1 MNSRPLISVFLA
13 FMLTLF
19 SIPINAQI
27 NRGQQVPPVTG
38 PPGSNITNQRDT
50 TEEDYSS
57 IPRTPPFTIK
67 RYFKS
72 LAHKD
77 TMNISQMFFGS
88 IILPGTAQ
96 IYNRQYWK
104 LPVIYG
110 AMGTF
115 AYAGYS
121 YNIKWLDTGETNY
134 KNYRNML
141 YAGALLTWWGS
152 MADGVAN
159 FKSHKE
165 VLPARA
171 SLYSVLLP
179 GLGQIYNGDYWKLPI
194 IYGGFITCA
203 FFINFNNAQFKRYSN
218 LFRVLVNPDPEN
230 PIDLGNLTSTQVSH
244 LRDSYRRYRDYSV
257 LATLGVY
264 AFNIID
270 ANISAHMSNFD
281 VSEDLSASISPG
293 IITPINTR
301 FAFNT
306 APAFGLNLKLKF

>member
-1 MNSRPLISVFLA
+1 MNSRPLISIF
-13 FMLTLF
+13 FIIMLTLF
-19 SIPINAQI
+19 SIAGNAQI
-27 NRGQQVPPVTG
+27 NRGQQIPPVTG

-57 IPRTPPFTIK
+57 APRTPPFTIK

-72 LAHKD
+72 LVHKD

-88 IILPGTAQ
+88 IILPGSAQ
-96 IYNRQYWK
+96 VYNRQYWK
-104 LPVIYG
+104 VPVIYG
-110 AMGTF
+110 AVGTF
-115 AYAGYS
+115 AIAGYC
-121 YNIKWLDTGETNY
+121 YNIKWLDTGNANF
-134 KNYRNML
+134 KNDRNML

-152 MADGVAN
+152 MVDGVAN

-203 FFINFNNAQFKRYSN
+203 VLININNAQFKRFGH
-218 LFRVLVNPDPEN
+218 LFREIIADPDNPLKFG
-230 PIDLGNLTSTQVSH
+230 ITSTQASH

-257 LATLGVY
+257 LATIGVY

-270 ANISAHMSNFD
+270 ANISAHMSDFD

-293 IITPINTR
+293 IIAPIDTR
-301 FAFNT
+301 FAINT
-306 APAFGLNLKLKF
+306 PLALGINLRLKF